1 MTLHKAVPS
10 GDSNGSASAFGMPQ
24 ALVILGFLSAAVVLR
39 LVTPIAVRDI
49 VVLLSAAGGTSVAV
63 LLAAGFNSRRGGQ
76 GLLRR
81 LISAAL
87 TSGSGN

>member
-1 MTLHKAVPS
+1 MTLHKTVQD
-10 GDSNGSASAFGMPQ
+10 GDSNGDTSAFGMPQ

-49 VVLLSAAGGTSVAV
+49 VVLLSVAGGTSVAV
-63 LLAAGFNSRRGGQ
+63 LLAVGFNSRRGSHS
-76 GLLRR
+76 LLRR

>member
-1 MTLHKAVPS
+1 MTLHKTVQDC
-10 GDSNGSASAFGMPQ
+10 DSNDSASASGMPQ
-24 ALVILGFLSAAVVLR
+24 ALVILGLLSAAIVLR

-49 VVLLSAAGGTSVAV
+49 VVLLSVAGGTSVAV

-76 GLLRR
+76 SLLRR